1 MRVSE
6 SVNPPAAAGTMM
18 VTVFEG
24 YVSAAALP
32 TLILAA
38 STAAMMTFMLTP
50 PVRKLDEELALA
62 AR

>member
-1 MRVSE
+1 MI
-6 SVNPPAAAGTMM
+6 

-50 PVRKLDEELALA
+50 PVRKLDDELGARRSMIRVTLA
-62 AR
+62 